1 MSRSRLLRSK
11 AAIGLGGRERHWKI
25 DFSGL
30 SNWFFS
36 MSGAIIAAGA
46 IGIAAIGINFG
57 IDFESGTRIKTPIDR
72 PATVAQVRDT
82 LKPLG
87 YADAKI
93 QSVSEPDLG
102 PHVIQIRV
110 HKLDPAHVTKVQNL

>member
-11 AAIGLGGRERHWKI
+11 AAIGIGARQHRWRI

-46 IGIAAIGINFG
+46 IAIATLGVNFG
-57 IDFESGTRIKTPIDR
+57 IDFESGTRIKTPTDR
-72 PATVAQVRDT
+72 AASVAAVRDV
-82 LKPLG
+82 LSPLG
-87 YADAKI
+87 FADAKI
-93 QSVSEPDLG
+93 QSLKEPDLG
-102 PHVIQIRV
+102 PHVV
-110 HKLDPAHVTKVQNL
+110 